1 MLFNEDNVEL
11 HLKKILEDGF
21 LVLPEPALLEKEIAT
36 AHMPHVHN
44 AWELKIFDNTD
55 DHDRPYTVF
64 YAAPGIVHASTM
76 ECSCWPLEISHHR
89 LRIGHMN
96 SSHCKYYTL
105 DDDFRSL
112 NIIPELLQ
120 ALTKIQDVER
130 FATTRFKL
138 MTAILEHLLRLL
150 DLLSVNNLAS
160 SRNSPMENALDYIRS
175 NYFNPDVGVEDI
187 ARYAGVSPHILIWF
201 FAEKPAKLLGRLW
214 RKYVLNKQRSY
225 LRMGII
231 SLKMLR
237 ALPAGVARF
246 TFRTAFQSTM
256 VYRPVRPI
264 LNSS

>member
-21 LVLPEPALLEKEIAT
+21 LVLPEPALQEKEIAT

-187 ARYAGVSPHILIWF
+187 ARYAGVSPQYLNRVFSRETRKTTRQMLIEMRLAKAKELLDEKKYFIKDIARLTGWRCPFYFSNCFSKYYGISPSQTHI
-201 FAEKPAKLLGRLW
+201 E
-214 RKYVLNKQRSY
+214 
-225 LRMGII
+225 
-231 SLKMLR
+231 
-237 ALPAGVARF
+237 
-246 TFRTAFQSTM
+246 
-256 VYRPVRPI
+256 
-264 LNSS
+264 